1 MFMRLPVIVI
11 AALVL
16 LSLGALAGAQV
27 FSFRRVDPAIVL
39 SGSDVGFRIVGHD
52 GTRPMGSLVVRIDG
66 NWVPVK
72 DAPPVPGLATQ

>member
-1 MFMRLPVIVI
+1 MYVRLPVILI
-11 AALVL
+11 AAVLL

-27 FSFRRVDPAIVL
+27 FSFRRVDPPIVL
-39 SGSDVGFRIVGHD
+39 SGGDIGFRIVGHD
-52 GTRPMGSLVVRIDG
+52 GTRPVGALVVRIDG